1 MRYIDQAAQPK
12 KQPKEKPV
20 RNMPTVGK
28 YSSKDLQAK
37 GVKSGVW
44 EKKDV

>member
-12 KQPKEKPV
+12 KQPKEKTP
-20 RNMPTVGK
+20 RTIAKPGAYK
-28 YSSKDLQAK
+28 ASDLQAK